1 MVATSKVAKDKKLC
15 KAHGCMKPRYIN
27 KRGKVTTQCVCHNI
41 KNYKRNHVNGG
52 NMLEELCEA
61 SPQSR
66 DDIVSF
72 FTDSITRLENIKASL
87 MSEQSH

>member
-1 MVATSKVAKDKKLC
+1 MVAKDKKLC
-15 KAHGCMKPRYIN
+15 IVRGCTEKRYKN

-52 NMLEELCEA
+52 NMLEELCEE
-61 SPQSR
+61 SPQST

-72 FTDSITRLENIKASL
+72 FTDSITRVKKIKASL
-87 MSEQSH
+87 IFKKSH